1 MDSTNYNEIQR
12 IAIKFFKK
20 YVETHTVAM
29 TDPQL
34 TNNNNNNDGEPKYL
48 HKKFKKMASTEV
60 SQNVETRKETSTEV
74 VVPPSES
81 EKKKEIAAKGES
93 AESEPAATAEVKKSG
108 YVCSYCKLSCAKPS
122 VLQKHIRA
130 HTNERPYP
138 CVPCGFAFKTK
149 SNLYKHC
156 RSRSHSLKLEG
167 QGSEVNKVSEDSDI
181 SLSDSA
187 SNGTGTPPP
196 PPASSSSTS
205 SIKTVK
211 TGKIYKPKFH
221 TALHNASNETETS
234 SNSSSSSSCSST
246 NMTPNHN
253 NNNNNNN
260 VKPNAER
267 LQEHIDKI
275 ISDNQ
280 VIVESVDPRLHKLMQ
295 RQQSLVEIK
304 QTEQPLNL
312 SSGDESTIR
321 KRCYSDSFAQEGNK
335 DVSPNA
341 DSSIIKD
348 LLLKTAAIRSSS
360 NHEENNTEADNNFV
374 CQFCKI
380 SYTSADNLEAHKK
393 FYCKGVMSPRR
404 ADFQLDLDK
413 RDTTAEYDSK
423 VDYYNLQ
430 PLQSPGPLLG
440 NTRLVDAYTPPAK
453 KSRNEPM
460 PGTLRSLEEL
470 SKFPRPNSLQ
480 MFGGEVRILDNTG
493 ETKTMRIEPRKTSS
507 PTSEHIV
514 TNKCA
519 TSETSSIVVRSGLHS
534 GGTMVHKPPGG
545 STPDNSTPNSSISLP
560 DNSKLLAPI
569 VPNISTTNLA
579 PTMTCYNYLEPHL
592 NPLTNITAYNPLTLP
607 QAGIASILHG
617 GKVIPYVPG
626 MPGPHTLTN
635 SSPSVD
641 ISPSSIPPGDATYK
655 VIPGMPGLHM
665 IPQQPLNLASPV
677 KILTQNVP
685 GIPGPPS
692 SLDSSLNQPL
702 DLASP
707 ANKSSSSSSNFKT
720 PDHGHRHIVT
730 KISSI
735 KSDTEKYKT
744 GKSISV
750 NDLKDDDRLMKNS
763 TITNKTKDGDAV
775 FESNPKID
783 KVFNYSSSRFED
795 DKSPNSYSKMRFS
808 PKLIENRKRH
818 STWNVEDLEERVSDR
833 NSFDIN
839 SLPFSEQRAKTLRQS
854 PVLKLDSSLPNENG
868 RLKLNGA
875 KVKPET
881 SIFVN
886 LDSSKTEVRNKSPV
900 ELIGKIDGN
909 KSPWN
914 YNDDNEEASN
924 TKFLR
929 PTSLPLKPGTFTPKK
944 HHGITPTANTLPL
957 ISPETPRQRKSYGQV
972 FFNGHAYTYLGL
984 KCSTRLYYCTLNRP
998 QPMYV
1003 MQQHNLSMYSNW
1015 KICKDAPPDVDMA
1028 HYDSRHRP
1036 LNYSIA
1042 STKQEDIMTHSSRRP
1057 TTPIS
1062 ADSGLEND
1070 TQEKAKRVKIFDGG
1084 FESNEDYTYVRGR
1097 GRGRYVCEECGIR
1110 CKKPSMLKKHIRT
1123 HTDVRP
1129 YTCKHCSF
1137 SFKTKGNLTKHMKS
1151 KAHYKKCVELGIVPV
1166 PTVVCDEN
1174 IDKEAIARLT
1184 AGGGNAEES
1193 SSEDE
1198 ETEGDDSEESGS
1210 EEQEAAQSL
1219 LSLSQRSSSG
1229 RLPGLLPSGRPT
1241 TYPYLQTLPTASVT
1255 TSVISTTV
1263 VSSISNSIMSQA
1275 TTSSVIHNELSNR
1288 YYFPSNRSTSSEE
1301 SSSRSSVIQSSIK
1314 NESDME
1320 METVT
1325 DSINGGRHSSQ
1336 PMDLTIK
1343 QISQSSIQRAKPMD
1357 ILTPVSEPAL
1367 LQTIVQ
1373 SMERLPIH
1381 HHNNNHHH
1389 HGREWKPETD
1399 GHMLQAYLTERHV
1412 MDSKMKEQYRVG
1424 NCKVDNKHIKERELY
1439 LQQHNSNLSVESHGV
1454 PTVTYTDPT
1463 KLQPAVLESR
1473 IKNMSKQASEDIK
1486 HEIREKIYL
1495 NSVNVERRPFDID
1508 SIYNKDKDLASR
1520 SSLARE
1526 CFEPRIV
1533 NSIARTIDYN
1543 LMNISERS
1551 NFVVDLP
1558 IENSFIQHDVNNRH
1572 AKNEV
1577 DRNSMFNAMKMMR
1590 EVERPRGENLTTQS
1604 NLDIRLST
1612 NRSHTPDLRPTSNE
1626 LRNSDLRSPNREM
1639 RNTNQDYR
1647 TGPEYK
1653 TSSLSHCH
1661 DHPRTKQEFSPPI
1674 GMEQLNVEVSRPP
1687 SRETRMIGEYRSPS
1701 DSVLQH
1707 EPSNLHQEIPRTQGA
1722 MDIRVAER
1730 FDSIELT
1737 KQSINESI
1745 KHSMQRK
1752 MVVGGPPFRIPSSTG
1767 GNSKPQA
1774 EFLQPS
1780 SGPTP
1785 NYVSVMEDGRSVCGM
1800 CNKVFS
1806 KDAKESH
1813 LRLHI
1818 NIHYFERPFRCESC
1832 AIPFRTKGHLTKHQR
1847 SISHRNKVSMT
1858 STFGAATSSNP
1869 RPFKCNDCKSAFRI
1883 HGHLAK
1889 HLRSKMHIM
1898 KLECLGKLPFG
1909 TYAEMER
1916 SGINLNDIDTTDCDN
1931 SLVSLQ
1937 LLAQKLYEKDPSKM
1951 GQWDPESANNQG
1963 SNKGENSCDESEE
1976 LSSHSIHSY
1985 STSQIVSDAEASR
1998 TYHVP
2003 IHEESKSLTFK
2014 CQICSVSMQT
2024 LNELQVHCFV
2034 EHNIETDTR
2043 EKDGITTT
2051 RFVDEIPI
2059 RQNDGAK
2066 KLEDI

>member
-1 MDSTNYNEIQR
+1 MDYNEIEKITIR
-12 IAIKFFKK
+12 ILQK

-60 SQNVETRKETSTEV
+60 SQNVEARKEAPAEA
-74 VVPPSES
+74 PPPPPPAPAPTPTSES
-81 EKKKEIAAKGES
+81 EKKKEVASAQES
-93 AESEPAATAEVKKSG
+93 ADSEPIVEVKKSG

-167 QGSEVNKVSEDSDI
+167 TEANKVSEDSDI

-196 PPASSSSTS
+196 PPTLAPSSSSST
-205 SIKTVK
+205 IKTVK

-234 SNSSSSSSCSST
+234 SNSSSSSSSCSST
-246 NMTPNHN
+246 NMTP
-253 NNNNNNN
+253 NN

-304 QTEQPLNL
+304 HHTEQPLNL

-321 KRCYSDSFAQEGNK
+321 KRCYSDSFAQDGGGGCGK
-335 DVSPNA
+335 DSQQLNN
-341 DSSIIKD
+341 DTSIIKD
-348 LLLKTAAIRSSS
+348 LLLKAGDRQS
-360 NHEENNTEADNNFV
+360 NHDDSNDSNDNFV

-380 SYTSADNLEAHKK
+380 SYMSADNLEAHKK

-404 ADFQLDLDK
+404 GDFQLDLDK
-413 RDTTAEYDSK
+413 RDNNEYDPK
-423 VDYYNLQ
+423 VDYYSLQ

-480 MFGGEVRILDNTG
+480 MFGGEVRILDNSG

-507 PTSEHIV
+507 PTSEHIPS
-514 TNKCA
+514 NKCA

-534 GGTMVHKPPGG
+534 GGTMVHKPPGC
-545 STPDNSTPNSSISLP
+545 STPDTASNSSSISLP

-635 SSPSVD
+635 SPSVD
-641 ISPSSIPPGDATYK
+641 ISPSTLTPGDAATYK

-665 IPQQPLNLASPV
+665 IPQPLNLASPV
-677 KILTQNVP
+677 KIHPQNVP
-685 GIPGPPS
+685 EIPGPH
-692 SLDSSLNQPL
+692 DTTLNQPL
-702 DLASP
+702 DLAN
-707 ANKSSSSSSNFKT
+707 NKSSNFKT
-720 PDHGHRHIVT
+720 PDGNRHLG
-730 KISSI
+730 KIPS
-735 KSDTEKYKT
+735 EKYRSC
-744 GKSISV
+744 KSPSLIIT
-750 NDLKDDDRLMKNS
+750 DDDRHSKNNPIS
-763 TITNKTKDGDAV
+763 NKTKEEELA
-775 FESNPKID
+775 FEQSPKID
-783 KVFNYSSSRFED
+783 KVFNYSRFD
-795 DKSPNSYSKMRFS
+795 DKSPNSYTKLRF
-808 PKLIENRKRH
+808 ENRKRH
-818 STWNVEDLEERVSDR
+818 STWSVEELEERTSSVDINPER
-833 NSFDIN
+833 NSLDR
-839 SLPFSEQRAKTLRQS
+839 PTTLKS
-854 PVLKLDSSLPNENG
+854 PVSKDPILPHENG
-868 RLKLNGA
+868 RFKLNGA

-881 SIFVN
+881 SSPVILVN
-886 LDSSKTEVRNKSPV
+886 LDTNKPEIRNKSPV
-900 ELIGKIDGN
+900 INHDTISKIDN
-909 KSPWN
+909 KVEIKWN
-914 YNDDNEEASN
+914 DTDNEESSN
-924 TKFLR
+924 PKFLR

-1003 MQQHNLSMYSNW
+1003 MQQHSLSMYSNW
-1015 KICKDAPPDVDMA
+1015 KICKDSPPDVDMA

-1036 LNYSIA
+1036 QNYSIA

-1062 ADSGLEND
+1062 SDSGLEND
-1070 TQEKAKRVKIFDGG
+1070 NQEKAKRVKIFDGG

-1193 SSEDE
+1193 SSEDD
-1198 ETEGDDSEESGS
+1198 ETEGDESEESGS
-1210 EEQEAAQSL
+1210 EEHEAAQSL
-1219 LSLSQRSSSG
+1219 LSLSQRTSG
-1229 RLPGLLPSGRPT
+1229 RLPGLLPSGRPR
-1241 TYPYLQTLPTASVT
+1241 TYPYTQTLPTSSVT
-1255 TSVISTTV
+1255 TSVISTV
-1263 VSSISNSIMSQA
+1263 VSCSTSTTIVSQG
-1275 TTSSVIHNELSNR
+1275 TSSVIHNELSNR
-1288 YYFPSNRSTSSEE
+1288 YYFPSNRSSSEE
-1301 SSSRSSVIQSSIK
+1301 SRSSVIQSSIK
-1314 NESDME
+1314 NESDVE
-1320 METVT
+1320 MESASDNSNT
-1325 DSINGGRHSSQ
+1325 RHSSSSASSASSSSSAASLSSLSSSQ

-1343 QISQSSIQRAKPMD
+1343 QISQSPTQRAKPMD
-1357 ILTPVSEPAL
+1357 ILTPVSEPVL

-1373 SMERLPIH
+1373 SMERLPL
-1381 HHNNNHHH
+1381 

-1424 NCKVDNKHIKERELY
+1424 KIDKHIKERELY

-1463 KLQPAVLESR
+1463 KLQQPTVLESR
-1473 IKNMSKQASEDIK
+1473 IKNMSKQASDDIK

-1495 NSVNVERRPFDID
+1495 NNLNVERRPFDID
-1508 SIYNKDKDLASR
+1508 SIYKDKDNLSR
-1520 SSLARE
+1520 STNLRE
-1526 CFEPRIV
+1526 CFEPR
-1533 NSIARTIDYN
+1533 SINTIPPRTIDYN
-1543 LMNISERS
+1543 LMNLSERP
-1551 NFVVDLP
+1551 NFVIDSMN
-1558 IENSFIQHDVNNRH
+1558 EKTFIQDVNNRP
-1572 AKNEV
+1572 KNDV

-1590 EVERPRGENLTTQS
+1590 EVERPQ
-1604 NLDIRLST
+1604 T
-1612 NRSHTPDLRPTSNE
+1612 NRSHTPDLRNNE
-1626 LRNSDLRSPNREM
+1626 IRPPSREM
-1639 RNTNQDYR
+1639 RNVNQDFR
-1647 TGPEYK
+1647 STM
-1653 TSSLSHCH
+1653 TTTTTTT
-1661 DHPRTKQEFSPPI
+1661 HPRTKQEFS
-1674 GMEQLNVEVSRPP
+1674 GQMEIEARSPN
-1687 SRETRMIGEYRSPS
+1687 RETRMIAEYRTTPET
-1701 DSVLQH
+1701 VLQPALH
-1707 EPSNLHQEIPRTQGA
+1707 ESTNLHQELPRTQG
-1722 MDIRVAER
+1722 MDIRVGER

-1951 GQWDPESANNQG
+1951 GQWDPESAANQIN
-1963 SNKGENSCDESEE
+1963 NKGENSCDESDE
-1976 LSSHSIHSY
+1976 LPSSHSIHSY
-1985 STSQIVSDAEASR
+1985 QSSQIVPDAEASR

-2003 IHEESKSLTFK
+2003 IHEETKTLTFK

-2043 EKDGITTT
+2043 DKDGIKS
-2051 RFVDEIPI
+2051 RFIDEIPI
-2059 RQNDGAK
+2059 RQNDSAK